1 MYLYGLM
8 AVHRA
13 EEATGQQLG
22 CCAGAGVGAVPRRRQ
37 TGRCGVD
44 PVTPRLG
51 LSERWRSG
59 GQERAVL
66 RWLCGVVESR
76 AGTGRSGLLGWI
88 AYEVQKKYRSKGVP
102 WPHVTLPFRRQVS
115 SGWRWRRQK
124 IPSRCRP
131 MTTYVPIIIRRWLLI
146 SKLYV
151 AFTSRKQ
158 TFSFWL

>member
-1 MYLYGLM
+1 MLKVICLQILRIERIWKQKLDESTRTQMYLYGLM

-22 CCAGAGVGAVPRRRQ
+22 CCAGAGVGAVPRRRP

-66 RWLCGVVESR
+66 R
-76 AGTGRSGLLGWI
+76 
-88 AYEVQKKYRSKGVP
+88 
-102 WPHVTLPFRRQVS
+102 
-115 SGWRWRRQK
+115 
-124 IPSRCRP
+124 
-131 MTTYVPIIIRRWLLI
+131 
-146 SKLYV
+146 
-151 AFTSRKQ
+151 
-158 TFSFWL
+158 